1 MTNVAKTE
9 EVVIGLNGARM
20 RRVCH
25 GPVMPIG
32 GAEGNGD
39 GESDIL
45 RRFVEQAGNG
55 KSSRARIALIPTA
68 SEDQD
73 ESIARYTDCFVKR
86 LGAACVA
93 PLRVN
98 RREDA
103 NSAKAAEIFEKATGI
118 FISGGDQAR
127 LVTLLA
133 GTIAMEMV
141 RRRNAEGVIVA
152 GTSAGAS
159 ILADHLLLGGS
170 AIVPEGSSDSSARRS
185 MAELAAGFGLLHD
198 AVIDQHFSQRGRIGR
213 LLSVYAATPGLIG
226 IGLDEDTA
234 ALVQTDGVLEAVG
247 TGMVTIVDGRHT
259 TSDYFEREPGEVL
272 TIVNSSLHVLGPG
285 RKFDLQAR
293 EPIPFRETVFT
304 GPREQ
309 VIVVPAEHEAS
320 R

>member
-1 MTNVAKTE
+1 MMANAAKTE

-32 GAEGNGD
+32 GAEGKGD

-55 KSSRARIALIPTA
+55 KPSRARIALIPTA
-68 SEDQD
+68 SEDPND
-73 ESIARYTDCFVKR
+73 AIARYTECFVKR
-86 LGAACVA
+86 LGAASVV
-93 PLRVN
+93 PLKAE

-103 NSAKAAEIFEKATGI
+103 NSAKAAQIFEDATGI

-133 GTIAMEMV
+133 GTIAMEMI

-159 ILADHLLLGGS
+159 ILADHLLVGGS
-170 AIVPEGSSDSSARRS
+170 SLTPERSGDSSARRS
-185 MAELAAGFGLLHD
+185 MVELAAGFGLLHD

-213 LLSVYAATPGLIG
+213 LLSVFAATPGLIG
-226 IGLDEDTA
+226 LGLDEDTA

-247 TGMVTIVDGRHT
+247 TGMVTIIDGRRT
-259 TSDYFEREPGEVL
+259 ISDYFEREPGEIL
-272 TIVNSSLHVLGPG
+272 TIVNASLHVIGPG

-293 EPIPFRETVFT
+293 EPIPLEQTTFT
-304 GPREQ
+304 GPREH
-309 VIVVPAEHEAS
+309 VMPESVE

>member
-1 MTNVAKTE
+1 MMANAAKTE

-32 GAEGNGD
+32 GAEGKGD

-45 RRFVEQAGNG
+45 RRVVEQAGNG
-55 KSSRARIALIPTA
+55 KPSRARIALIPTA
-68 SEDQD
+68 SEDPND
-73 ESIARYTDCFVKR
+73 AIARYTECFVKR
-86 LGAACVA
+86 LGAASVV
-93 PLRVN
+93 PLKAE

-103 NSAKAAEIFEKATGI
+103 NSAKAAQIFEDATGI

-133 GTIAMEMV
+133 GT
-141 RRRNAEGVIVA
+141 
-152 GTSAGAS
+152 SAGAS
-159 ILADHLLLGGS
+159 ILADHLLVGGS
-170 AIVPEGSSDSSARRS
+170 SLTPERSGDSSARRS
-185 MAELAAGFGLLHD
+185 MVELAAGFGLLHD

-213 LLSVYAATPGLIG
+213 LLSVFAATPGLIG
-226 IGLDEDTA
+226 LGLDEDTA

-247 TGMVTIVDGRHT
+247 TGMVTIIDGRRT
-259 TSDYFEREPGEVL
+259 ISDYFEREPGEIL
-272 TIVNSSLHVLGPG
+272 TIVNASLHVIGPG

-293 EPIPFRETVFT
+293 EPIPLEQTTFT
-304 GPREQ
+304 GPREH
-309 VIVVPAEHEAS
+309 VMPESVE